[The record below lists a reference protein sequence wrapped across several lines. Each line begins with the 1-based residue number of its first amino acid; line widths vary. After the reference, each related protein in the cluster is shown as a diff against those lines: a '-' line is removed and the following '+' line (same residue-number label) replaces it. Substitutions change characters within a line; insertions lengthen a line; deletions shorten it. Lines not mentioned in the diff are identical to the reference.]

1 VKLVIA
7 LFLGILLGLEREKS
21 GKTAGIKTH
30 GLVSMGSALFVIISL
45 VVSQAFSEETIFDPL
60 RVASHIIVGVGFI
73 GGGAII
79 VRNDSISGLT
89 SAANLWIAAGIG
101 MATGFGL
108 YPLAI
113 LVTLMSLLVF
123 LIVGFI
129 DRRSK
134 RRLKES

>member
-1 VKLVIA
+1 
-7 LFLGILLGLEREKS
+7 
-21 GKTAGIKTH
+21 
-30 GLVSMGSALFVIISL
+30 
-45 VVSQAFSEETIFDPL
+45 
-60 RVASHIIVGVGFI
+60 
-73 GGGAII
+73 
-79 VRNDSISGLT
+79 
-89 SAANLWIAAGIG
+89 